1 MLFRVIIFL
10 LFAIGPALSLASAQ
24 KPDQQREHEQDETI
38 SVETNLVVLNI
49 TIKDSK
55 DRHVSGIKADEFKV
69 FEDKFPQRI
78 MSVSIEETPFTAAIL
93 LDASGSMEKKL
104 TLQRA
109 ACASFIEGIRV
120 GDTYA
125 IYSFGGT
132 KVKKLQDFTE
142 VRDVPDSVWDMRAQ
156 GNTPLYDAIVHAAEE
171 LANRPEKRRA
181 ILVVT
186 DGADTQS
193 RASLDQA
200 IRKALAANVSIYAV
214 DMSDAA
220 VYGLK
225 PNDNGGEVMKSLA
238 SKSGGRFYRSPG
250 GSTLRDAF
258 ASTVDELRHQYT
270 ITYDSSNSRFDG
282 KWREIEVRVTRPQ
295 LTIRSRQGYYARKR
309 QS

>member
-1 MLFRVIIFL
+1 MLFRSIIFL
-10 LFAIGPALSLASAQ
+10 LLAIGPGLSPASAQ
-24 KPDQQREHEQDETI
+24 KPDQQKESEQDETI
-38 SVETNLVVLNI
+38 SVETNLVVLNV

-55 DRHVSGIKADEFKV
+55 DRHVSGIKPEEFKV

-78 MSVSIEETPFTAAIL
+78 MSLSIEETPFTAAIL

-104 TLQRA
+104 TLARA
-109 ACASFIEGIRV
+109 ACASFIDGIRV

-142 VRDVPDSVWDMRAQ
+142 VRDVPDSVWDMRAE
-156 GNTPLYDAIVHAAEE
+156 GNTPLYDAIVNASEA

-181 ILVVT
+181 ILIVT

-193 RASLDQA
+193 RASLDQT

-214 DMSDAA
+214 DLSDAA
-220 VYGLK
+220 VYGSK
-225 PNDNGGEVMKSLA
+225 PSDSGAEVMKA
-238 SKSGGRFYRSPG
+238 IAAKTGGRFYRSPG
-250 GSTLRDAF
+250 GSNLRDAF

-295 LTIRSRQGYYARKR
+295 LIIHTRQGYYARKK